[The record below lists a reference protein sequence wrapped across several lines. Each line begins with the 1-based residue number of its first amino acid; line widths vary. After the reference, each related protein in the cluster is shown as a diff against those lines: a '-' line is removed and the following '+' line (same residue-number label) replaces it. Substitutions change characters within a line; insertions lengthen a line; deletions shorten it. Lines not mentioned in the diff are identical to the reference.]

1 MTAALETLALERGLE
16 QIKRAPPKSLFSCLG
31 EEILLVEPGCL
42 GLLFRRVSD
51 GLTLP
56 FRCDGWSCPECAPV
70 KGRRI
75 ARAIRLAA
83 LDMGLDTLTTLTLA
97 GRRPARR
104 HGTGTLIPPSPV
116 RGDPVASRRGISE
129 KWNALRTY
137 LRRAP
142 SWAWKVG
149 LPVPRGHRYLDDY
162 LAVPEFQKDGTAH
175 LHLGTKGALP
185 NELLGE
191 AWASLGGGF
200 TQVSNRRTMRGPE
213 DVARELAK
221 YLTKAIDLPDEKQGA
236 GFTTWACKEGGG
248 FRRRPWHRI
257 WPSRPVGRAIRAH
270 LEETR
275 EEDAIKPPGTGWE
288 LVTPIEGVPTTDY
301 PQFQARKEPTIKE
314 CPGHLETASECC
326 HAVEGLWRC
335 LCGGPAEARP
345 WEFESEILK
354 IPGSETAIVDVGV
367 VLTDQTLDSWGLTP
381 SLPPP
386 LRAWRPAG
394 VGPARARQSE
404 QGEEGRLVGKGP
416 PGGAHET

>member
-1 MTAALETLALERGLE
+1 MTAALETLTLERGLE
-16 QIKRAPPKSLFSCLG
+16 QIKRAPPKSVFSCLG

-70 KGRRI
+70 KGRRY

-83 LDMGLDTLTTLTLA
+83 LDMGLDTLTTLTLP

-104 HGTGTLIPPSPV
+104 HGTGTVIAPSPV
-116 RGDPVASRRGISE
+116 RGDPVASRRVISE

-137 LRRAP
+137 LR
-142 SWAWKVG
+142 KKG
-149 LPVPRGHRYLDDY
+149 LLADY

-175 LHLGTKGALP
+175 VHLGTKGALP
-185 NELLGE
+185 DEVLGE

-257 WPSRPVGRAIRAH
+257 WPSRPMGRAIRAR

-288 LVTPIEGVPTTDY
+288 LVTPIGGIPTTDY
-301 PQFQARKEPTIKE
+301 PIFQARKEPTIEE
-314 CPGHLETASECC
+314 CPGHLETAKECC

-335 LCGGPAEARP
+335 LCGGPVEARP
-345 WEFESEILK
+345 WDFGLENERLTKEELLIRSSHSTNVEV
-354 IPGSETAIVDVGV
+354 PV

-386 LRAWRPAG
+386 LRAWRPPG
-394 VGPARARQSE
+394 VGPEARQVERSE
-404 QGEEGRLVGKGP
+404 RGRLVGGGP
-416 PGGAHET
+416 PG